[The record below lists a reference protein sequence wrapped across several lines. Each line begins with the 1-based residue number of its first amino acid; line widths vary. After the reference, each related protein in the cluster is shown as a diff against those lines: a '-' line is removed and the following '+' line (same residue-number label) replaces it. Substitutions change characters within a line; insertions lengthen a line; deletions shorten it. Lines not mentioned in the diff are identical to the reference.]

1 MLLSNKLNRFSQLPL
16 AGLLCLLL
24 ILGGCV
30 TAPKPTVAPAVA
42 VTPTL
47 PPAVAATPQPEPAR
61 GWWYACSQFAW
72 PADSEPTWGLDLFVA
87 DRVVRPLVE
96 AHHDQLPLWRVHRR
110 AARDEA
116 GHRFCLIFYA
126 IPQVAQQINR
136 EWASHPELQRLK
148 EGGQLQAIQLDDP
161 ARNARPLLADASDP
175 AWPAVIGKSWP
186 YYIMGVSQMW
196 LELISQMQADS
207 HATTATTLEQQ
218 LDQYRQLQEQ
228 INQIWNAEGQHAFL
242 HHLNAIFGYQP
253 VLIREQRSYRF

>member
-1 MLLSNKLNRFSQLPL
+1 MLLSNRLNKLSQLPL
-16 AGLLCLLL
+16 VGLLMLLM
-24 ILGGCV
+24 LGGCV
-30 TAPKPTVAPAVA
+30 TAPKPTVAPAVTVA
-42 VTPTL
+42 
-47 PPAVAATPQPEPAR
+47 PAPLQPLAPSPPEPVR
-61 GWWYACSQFAW
+61 GWWYACSQFVW
-72 PADSEPTWGLDLFVA
+72 PDDSEPSWGLDLFVA

-110 AARDEA
+110 AARDDA

-126 IPQVAQQINR
+126 TPQAAQQINR
-136 EWASHPELQRLK
+136 EWANHPELQRLK
-148 EGGQLQAIQLDDP
+148 EGGQLQAVRLDDP

-175 AWPAVIGKSWP
+175 AWPAAIGKSWP

-196 LELISQMQADS
+196 LELISQMQTES
-207 HATTATTLEQQ
+207 RVTTNTTLQQQ
-218 LDQYRQLQEQ
+218 LEQYQRLQEQ